1 MMLMTSGGEMSVED
15 ERGDVDDV
23 YMEQDS
29 TRTSG
34 QEMQSIGYG

>member
-1 MMLMTSGGEMSVED
+1 MSVED
-15 ERGDVDDV
+15 ERGDLNDV

-34 QEMQSIGYG
+34 QETQRIGYG